1 MKSEILKISLKIYL
15 FIQYISVII
24 NTIIYIALVGMSLI
38 ILTLGGSSIK
48 SIYQLLL
55 FIFIFILLQG
65 IFATIFIFVPIYS
78 ALATKNK
85 ISNKPLNK
93 FQKFSL
99 IIFNITTIPLYLIL
113 IAIKSIS
120 NTLLVGLDIIF
131 MTITNHHL
139 PFVSF

>member
-55 FIFIFILLQG
+55 FIFIFTLLQG

-78 ALATKNK
+78 TLATKNT

-93 FQKFSL
+93 F
-99 IIFNITTIPLYLIL
+99 
-113 IAIKSIS
+113 
-120 NTLLVGLDIIF
+120 
-131 MTITNHHL
+131 H
-139 PFVSF
+139 

>member
-55 FIFIFILLQG
+55 FIFIFTLLQG

-78 ALATKNK
+78 TLATKN
-85 ISNKPLNK
+85 
-93 FQKFSL
+93 
-99 IIFNITTIPLYLIL
+99 T
-113 IAIKSIS
+113 
-120 NTLLVGLDIIF
+120 
-131 MTITNHHL
+131 
-139 PFVSF
+139 

>member
-1 MKSEILKISLKIYL
+1 MCIRDS
-15 FIQYISVII
+15 
-24 NTIIYIALVGMSLI
+24 VGMSLI

-55 FIFIFILLQG
+55 FIFIFTLLQG

-78 ALATKNK
+78 TLATKNT

-113 IAIKSIS
+113 IAIKSIP